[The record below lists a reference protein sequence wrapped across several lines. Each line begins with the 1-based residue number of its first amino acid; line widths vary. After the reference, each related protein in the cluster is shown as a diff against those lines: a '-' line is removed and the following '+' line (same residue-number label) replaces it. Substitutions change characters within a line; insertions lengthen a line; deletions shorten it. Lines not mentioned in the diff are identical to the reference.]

1 MAMQNL
7 MMRQTQLQKL
17 RADVLAA
24 LKKALKNLRA
34 DVLTTLKAHIGFN
47 QGIKSSQSIRDSI
60 HFPKYQ

>member
-17 RADVLAA
+17 RADVLTA

-34 DVLTTLKAHIGFN
+34 DVLTTLKANIGFN
-47 QGIKSSQSIRDSI
+47 QGIKSSRSIRDSI